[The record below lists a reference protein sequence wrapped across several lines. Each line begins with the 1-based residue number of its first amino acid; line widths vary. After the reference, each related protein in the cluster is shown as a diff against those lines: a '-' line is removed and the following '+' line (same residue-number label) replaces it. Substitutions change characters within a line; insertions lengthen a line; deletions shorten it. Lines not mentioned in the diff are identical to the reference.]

1 MISIRRN
8 TFETNSSSTHSIS
21 VCTKDEWSKFL
32 NGQIWFSKESGALI
46 TKEEIKYTYAYKD
59 WCHTNDIPKE
69 EIESVAT
76 IDAYIDDC
84 VGDWYGDLQTDDTM
98 EFPVE
103 HVYDASGNPIVVY
116 SYYYSD

>member
-1 MISIRRN
+1 MISVRRN

-21 VCTKDEWSKFL
+21 VCTEDEWSKFL
-32 NGQIWFSKESGALI
+32 SGQIWFSKESGELI
-46 TKEEIKYTYAYKD
+46 TKEEIKYTEAYKD
-59 WCHTNDIPKE
+59 WCYNNDIPE
-69 EIESVAT
+69 EEVESVVT
-76 IDAYIDDC
+76 IEAYIDDC